1 MKLNSRKNK
10 SMRKQCPKGYIMSD
24 EGICKPKPEP
34 LPIFS
39 EGSGDTIINPDW
51 DSSRACQG
59 TCTLITGQSIGCQI
73 HNAAA
78 QSCMCDNAG
87 TGQIVSFNCY
97 WQDPP
102 TCCNGMVDCTS
113 QQFCNGSCECEEYP
127 DNKCAYLRFSHVYDV
142 YGSDLGWW
150 GVELKWHDP
159 DFEISDNCG
168 QWDLVNEYAN
178 GCSNWN
184 SSLFEAWI
192 SSCTAS
198 SWGNNYQCGD
208 WAPGLYQGSGFSC
221 HSCNDYIP
229 SHQTQCPPGEW
240 RKGGD
245 IPKRSEGV
253 KGNTRNTRVTGTG
266 RGGKNPCPSCCVDP
280 GQYTCSYTTDVD
292 GWVYG
297 SVSTSSCCGP
307 ATTGNCPN
315 YQPGG
320 GPVSG
325 WSTHNCNCPQG
336 TSCCGCPNDA
346 QCQGTGC
353 PDSDPPRCCDFSDS
367 DGWCQ
372 AQNGGHPNWRCND
385 NIGGCSCKFWGGGS
399 GGHSTQAPPPEW
411 GRKGGK
417 INRRPRF
424 RKKY

>member
-1 MKLNSRKNK
+1 
-10 SMRKQCPKGYIMSD
+10 
-24 EGICKPKPEP
+24 
-34 LPIFS
+34 IFS

-240 RKGGD
+240 RKG
-245 IPKRSEGV
+245 
-253 KGNTRNTRVTGTG
+253 
-266 RGGKNPCPSCCVDP
+266 
-280 GQYTCSYTTDVD
+280 
-292 GWVYG
+292 
-297 SVSTSSCCGP
+297 
-307 ATTGNCPN
+307 
-315 YQPGG
+315 
-320 GPVSG
+320 
-325 WSTHNCNCPQG
+325 
-336 TSCCGCPNDA
+336 
-346 QCQGTGC
+346 
-353 PDSDPPRCCDFSDS
+353 
-367 DGWCQ
+367 
-372 AQNGGHPNWRCND
+372 
-385 NIGGCSCKFWGGGS
+385 
-399 GGHSTQAPPPEW
+399 
-411 GRKGGK
+411 
-417 INRRPRF
+417 
-424 RKKY
+424 